1 MTVTLAID
9 FQKARDYV
17 YSNGV
22 LWERNLFAY
31 LFQNGS
37 LSQLHHNLQGYQNA
51 DGGYGNAFEH
61 DIRCPQSHPLA
72 LEFLLGVLVQT
83 DVPAGTILDGAAAWL
98 EANRNPDGSLRN
110 PPEVLDY
117 PHAPW
122 WDENGGQTMPDSIV
136 GKLIKYGKSSP
147 SLDASTVKWVAE
159 NLTLEKIQATEW
171 LFMLYHPYDYF
182 LNVPGHD
189 DLLAATVEQ
198 IVKLT
203 RQIPE
208 NQYHSLMSF
217 AMTPDSPVAQAAPDL
232 IQTALDYLAVTQR
245 EDGSWN
251 DQHDLAQ
258 WRPFVTIS
266 NLLALRN
273 HGRDIGV

>member
-1 MTVTLAID
+1 MSIN
-9 FQKARDYV
+9 FQKARDFV

-22 LWERNLFAY
+22 LWERDLFAY

-37 LSQLHHNLQGYQNA
+37 LSRLHHNLQGYQNA
-51 DGGYGNAFEH
+51 DGGYGHALEH

-72 LEFLLGVLVQT
+72 LEFLLGVLTQT
-83 DVPAGTILDGAAAWL
+83 DIPAGIILDGTAAWL

-110 PPEVLDY
+110 PPEVLEY

-122 WDENGGQTMPDSIV
+122 WNEGGQSMPDSMV
-136 GKLIKYGKSSP
+136 GNLTKYGKSSP
-147 SLDASTVKWVAE
+147 GLNASTTQWVQE
-159 NLTLEKIQATEW
+159 NLTLDKIRANDW
-171 LFMLYHPYDYF
+171 LFMAYHAYDYYF
-182 LNVPGHD
+182 NLPD
-189 DLLAATVEQ
+189 CEEYRAATIEN
-198 IVKLT
+198 IVKLA

-208 NQYHSLMSF
+208 NQYHSLIRF
-217 AMTPDSPVAQAAPDL
+217 AMTPDSRVAKAAPDL
-232 IQTALDYLAVTQR
+232 IKTALDYLAVMQR

-258 WRPFVTIS
+258 WRPFVTIT

>member
-1 MTVTLAID
+1 MSIN

-17 YSNGV
+17 YSNGI
-22 LWERNLFAY
+22 LWERDLFAW

-37 LSQLHHNLQGYQNA
+37 LSRLHHNLQGYQNA
-51 DGGYGNAFEH
+51 DGGYGHAFEH

-72 LEFLLGVLVQT
+72 LEFLLGVMVQNAI
-83 DVPAGTILDGAAAWL
+83 PAGTILDGVAAWL

-122 WDENGGQTMPDSIV
+122 WHDNGGQTMPDSIV
-136 GKLIKYGKSSP
+136 GKLNKYGKSSP
-147 SLDASTVKWVAE
+147 DLNASTAKWVAA
-159 NLTLEKIQATEW
+159 NLTLEQIRATDW

-182 LNVPGHD
+182 LHIPGHD

-198 IVKLT
+198 IVKLG

-208 NQYHSLMSF
+208 NQYYSLMSF
-217 AMTPDSPVAQAAPDL
+217 AMTPDSPVAKAAPDL
-232 IQTALDYLAVTQR
+232 IEKALDYLVATQR
-245 EDGSWN
+245 EDGGWS
-251 DQHDLAQ
+251 DQHDLPHWQ
-258 WRPFVTIS
+258 PYVTIT